1 MKLPITALIAAI
13 LFAASAYVKAAES
26 KSDKDAQACD
36 KVGEAAGDEAVKK
49 VTVKHPLDVVK
60 VKAKA
65 KQDAFN
71 ACLAARAHSGG
82 KDRAK

>member
-1 MKLPITALIAAI
+1 MKLYFIALIAFIA
-13 LFAASAYVKAAES
+13 LSAFAAES
-26 KSDKDAQACD
+26 KPDKDAQACD
-36 KVGEAAGDEAVKK
+36 RVGEAAGDEAVRK

-82 KDRAK
+82 KARAK